1 MQPGEGTCRL
11 QLHSFLLV
19 YDGGDAL
26 LSWVKIFAQRD
37 SGLTRDIAL
46 LYKSGCLVARRGPCA
61 VIF

>member
-19 YDGGDAL
+19 YDSGDAP
-26 LSWVKIFAQRD
+26 SWVKIFAQRD

-46 LYKSGCLVARRGPCA
+46 L
-61 VIF
+61 